1 MAKPYNMNIC
11 MAVEPVMSQ
20 LTKKTVF
27 LNQDNIDKAIKLFDV
42 KTEKEA
48 INRAL
53 EMVIEEGD
61 IIESHR
67 ALAGTAEIDDVF
79 A

>member
-1 MAKPYNMNIC
+1 
-11 MAVEPVMSQ
+11 MSQ

-27 LNQDNIDKAIKLFDV
+27 LNQDNIDKAVKLFNV
-42 KTEKEA
+42 KTEKDA

-53 EMVIEEGD
+53 ELVIEEGD

-67 ALAGTAEIDDVF
+67 VLAGTAEIDDVF

>member
-1 MAKPYNMNIC
+1 
-11 MAVEPVMSQ
+11 MSQ

-27 LNQDNIDKAIKLFDV
+27 LNQDNIDKAIKLFNV
-42 KTEKEA
+42 KTEKDA

-53 EMVIEEGD
+53 ELVIEECD

-67 ALAGTAEIDDVF
+67 ALAGTAEIDNVF

>member
-1 MAKPYNMNIC
+1 
-11 MAVEPVMSQ
+11 MSP

-27 LNQDNIDKAIKLFDV
+27 LNQDHIDKAIKLFNV
-42 KTEKEA
+42 KTEKDA

-53 EMVIEEGD
+53 ELVIEEGD

-67 ALAGTAEIDDVF
+67 ALAGSAEIDNVF

>member
-1 MAKPYNMNIC
+1 
-11 MAVEPVMSQ
+11 MSQ

-27 LNQDNIDKAIKLFDV
+27 LNQENIDKAVKLFNV
-42 KTEKEA
+42 KTEEDA

-53 EMVIEEGD
+53 ELVIEEAD
-61 IIESHR
+61 IIDSHR
-67 ALAGTAEIDDVF
+67 VLAGTAEIDDVF

>member
-1 MAKPYNMNIC
+1 
-11 MAVEPVMSQ
+11 MSQ

-27 LNQDNIDKAIKLFDV
+27 LNQDNIDKAVKLFNV
-42 KTEKEA
+42 KTEKDA

-53 EMVIEEGD
+53 ELVIEEAD

-67 ALAGTAEIDDVF
+67 DCAGKADIDDIF

>member
-1 MAKPYNMNIC
+1 MQYS
-11 MAVEPVMSQ
+11 ESYGRESVMSQ

-27 LNQDNIDKAIKLFDV
+27 LNQENIDKAVKLFNV
-42 KTEKEA
+42 KTEEDA

-53 EMVIEEGD
+53 ELVIEEAD
-61 IIESHR
+61 IIDSHR
-67 ALAGTAEIDDVF
+67 VLAGTAEIDDVF